1 MIKKVK
7 VIGIDD
13 PPDVIASIGKGEAWG
28 SFNQN
33 FQKQGYEAVRNIV
46 DYYRKKPFPK
56 KTDCGIVLITKK
68 NWDNYLPDMWKTVAV
83 KGKPY
88 TY

>member
-1 MIKKVK
+1 MGLIKKVK

-46 DYYRKKPFPK
+46 DYYRKKPFIYNELSLSPMF
-56 KTDCGIVLITKK
+56 DFG
-68 NWDNYLPDMWKTVAV
+68 N
-83 KGKPY
+83 
-88 TY
+88 